1 MRLLIAGSSGF
12 LGTRLRE
19 RLQGRGHDVTS
30 LVRRP
35 PTGPHEVRW
44 DPYAAG
50 LGAEVVDN
58 HDVVVNLAG
67 SPTLGN
73 PHSRK
78 WADTLM
84 HSRVRTTR
92 VLAEAI
98 AASDSK
104 PAFLAGNGISYYGDH
119 GGQVLT
125 EGADSRGEALLTRVA
140 RAWQAASEPARDAGA
155 RVCVLRTSPVYDRRS
170 QPLGALRLLFKAGLG
185 GPLGDGS
192 QYVPMISAR
201 DWADA
206 VIHLAESGTAAGP
219 FNLCCEKAPTNEE
232 FTRELAHQLHRPA
245 FVRAPAIL
253 IRPAAGEMAKE
264 LLGSVN
270 CVPAALVAS
279 GFTHRD
285 PDVSAV
291 LREGLNPSR

>member
-1 MRLLIAGSSGF
+1 MRFLIAGSSGF

-19 RLQGRGHDVTS
+19 RLGVRGHEVTA

-35 PTGPHEVRW
+35 PREGEVRW
-44 DPYAAG
+44 DPYASG
-50 LGAEVVDN
+50 LGVEVVEN

-67 SPTLGN
+67 SSTVGN

-78 WADTLM
+78 WAENM
-84 HSRVRTTR
+84 MSSRVTTTR

-98 AASDSK
+98 ATSDRK
-104 PAFLAGNGISYYGDH
+104 PAFLAGNGIGIYGDH
-119 GGQVLT
+119 GSEPLT
-125 EGADSRGEALLTRVA
+125 EEARSRGNALLTRVS
-140 RAWQAASEPARDAGA
+140 RAWQAATEPAAAAGA
-155 RVCVLRTSPVYDRRS
+155 RVCVLRTSPIYDRRS
-170 QPLGALRLLFKAGLG
+170 QPLSALRLLFKAGLG

-192 QYVPMISAR
+192 QYVPMVSAR
-201 DWADA
+201 DWVDA
-206 VIHLAESGTAAGP
+206 VIHLAESDSAQGP
-219 FNLCCEKAPTNEE
+219 FNLCCERAPTNEE
-232 FTRELAHQLHRPA
+232 FTRELAHQVNRPAVLRVPA
-245 FVRAPAIL
+245 FV
-253 IRPAAGEMAKE
+253 IRPATGPMANE

-291 LREGLNPSR
+291 LREGLHPSR